1 MAIKKVER
9 QLNLVIC
16 LLEARQF
23 ISAEYIRNNV
33 VGYDPDGDKASFS
46 RMFERDKQ
54 ELRDMGL
61 PLLTGTT
68 STLQNVQGYRID
80 RESYELP
87 EIHLNSDEAAAVA
100 MAAVMWDSP
109 DVEGLIQ
116 AAIRKLKGA
125 GVEVSGT
132 TEVEI
137 APGRISSEPVLRVL
151 VEASAERRVV
161 SFDYQPNSAD
171 APTRREVEPWSVRS
185 SHGRGYLIGFDRDRK
200 ARRTFRLSRMTH
212 VAAAGDVDAFHVPAD
227 VDFDAVLAEAIS
239 VTSGSQ
245 RGEQAQIWVA
255 AGAAAG
261 LRRMAR
267 TATPRELAGEA
278 GDVLLIDV
286 ETVSSL
292 VRAILGAGPDAV
304 VLAPESLRH
313 NVIDELDTILAV
325 GS

>member
-16 LLEARQF
+16 LLETRQF
-23 ISAEYIRNNV
+23 ISADYIRNNV
-33 VGYDPDGDKASFS
+33 VGYDAASDKSSFS

-68 STLQNVQGYRID
+68 STLQSVQGYRID

-87 EIHLNSDEAAAVA
+87 EIHLSSDEAAAVA

-125 GVEVSGT
+125 GVEVAGSAA
-132 TEVEI
+132 VEI

-151 VEASAERRVV
+151 VEASAEHRAV
-161 SFDYQPNSAD
+161 SFDYRPTTAD

-185 SHGRGYLIGFDRDRK
+185 SHGRGYLIGFDRNRK

-212 VAAAGDVDAFHVPAD
+212 VAPLGAVDAFRVPAD
-227 VDFDAVLAEAIS
+227 VDFDAVLADAIAA
-239 VTSGSQ
+239 TSRSQ
-245 RGEQAQIWVA
+245 RGERALVWVA

-261 LRRMAR
+261 LRRMA
-267 TATPRELAGEA
+267 ADASPHDHAGAA
-278 GDVLLIDV
+278 GDVLHIDI
-286 ETVSSL
+286 ETESSL

-304 VLAPESLRH
+304 VLEPESLRRT
-313 NVIDELDTILAV
+313 VIDQLDGVLAV
-325 GS
+325 GR